1 MAVTCMS
8 IFEKLFC
15 PIPNCESHNK
25 IIDGPISL
33 LSEHI
38 YRAHDYTEKLKTAVN
53 LGVIKGLYEKRSAK
67 WLSDHLALKGV
78 L

>member
-1 MAVTCMS
+1 MS
-8 IFEKLFC
+8 IFRKMFC
-15 PIPNCESHNK
+15 PIPYCKFRNK

-38 YRAHDYTEKLKTAVN
+38 YRAHDDTEKQKSAVK

-67 WLSDHLALKGV
+67 WLSDHLAEKGI